1 MPEQSPVQLS
11 HIVLAASVIAP
22 RSSMGSASHPPL
34 LRVVGQG
41 VLGGT
46 QEQP

>member
-1 MPEQSPVQLS
+1 MPEQSSVQLP
-11 HIVLAASVIAP
+11 HIVLAASVVAP
-22 RSSMGSASHPPL
+22 RRSMGSASHPPL
-34 LRVVGQG
+34 LRVIGQG